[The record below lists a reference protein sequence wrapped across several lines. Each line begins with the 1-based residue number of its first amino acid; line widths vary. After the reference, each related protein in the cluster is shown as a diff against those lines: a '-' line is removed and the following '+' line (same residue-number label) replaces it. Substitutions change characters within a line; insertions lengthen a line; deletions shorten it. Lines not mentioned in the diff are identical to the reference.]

1 MSASLYAAAGA
12 MTGVAADINPI
23 NYRQPPKASAANW
36 EEAKKV
42 GRDFEQMFLSQM
54 LQPMF
59 EGIEPN
65 SVFGG
70 GYAEKT
76 MRSLQLDEFA
86 KSMAKSGGIGLSD
99 AIARD
104 IIRMQEKANGGA

>member
-1 MSASLYAAAGA
+1 MSVSSYAAAGA
-12 MTGVAADINPI
+12 LGGGAAEINPLS
-23 NYRQPPKASAANW
+23 YRQAPRATAANW
-36 EEAKKV
+36 DEARKV

-54 LQPMF
+54 MQPMF

-65 SVFGG
+65 PITGG

-76 MRSLQLDEFA
+76 MRSLQLDEFS
-86 KSMAKSGGIGLSD
+86 KSMAKAGGIGLSE

-104 IIRMQEKANGGA
+104 IIRMQEKANG

>member
-1 MSASLYAAAGA
+1 MSSIYAAAGA
-12 MTGVAADINPI
+12 MTGVSADINPLQ
-23 NYRQPPKASAANW
+23 YRPTPKASAANW
-36 EEAKKV
+36 DEAQRV
-42 GRDFEQMFLSQM
+42 GREFEQMFLSQM

-59 EGIEPN
+59 EGIEPDKN
-65 SVFGG
+65 FGG

-86 KSMAKSGGIGLSD
+86 KGMAKSGGIGLSN

>member
-1 MSASLYAAAGA
+1 MSAAPYTAPGALGGAAAE
-12 MTGVAADINPI
+12 INPLA
-23 NYRQPPKASAANW
+23 YRQTPRVNAGNW
-36 EEAKKV
+36 DEAKRV
-42 GRDFEQMFLSQM
+42 GREFEQMYLSQM

-59 EGIEPN
+59 EGLEPN
-65 SVFGG
+65 AITGG

-86 KSMAKSGGIGLSD
+86 KAMTKAGGIGISD

-104 IIRMQEKANGGA
+104 IIRMQEKANANG